1 MDGRDARRRCC
12 CEGEEHMIL
21 HKENLKEDAWGM
33 REVARTLSTYEN
45 NCNVYDLTAGDG
57 YEEEEGHPL
66 CVVMDYGNRFDVVFN
81 PYSKRV
87 RRKIFLEYNEA
98 DCLMKLLCYIDKQ
111 LKSKEKEEE
120 KNT

>member
-1 MDGRDARRRCC
+1 
-12 CEGEEHMIL
+12 MIL

-45 NCNVYDLTAGDG
+45 GCNVYDLTAGDG

-66 CVVMDYGNRFDVVFN
+66 CVVMDYGDRFDVVFN

-98 DCLMKLLCYIDKQ
+98 DCLMKLLRYIDKQ
-111 LKSKEKEEE
+111 LKSKEKTHEIRRIR
-120 KNT
+120 

>member
-1 MDGRDARRRCC
+1 
-12 CEGEEHMIL
+12 
-21 HKENLKEDAWGM
+21 
-33 REVARTLSTYEN
+33 
-45 NCNVYDLTAGDG
+45 
-57 YEEEEGHPL
+57 
-66 CVVMDYGNRFDVVFN
+66 VVMDYGNRFDVVFN

>member
-1 MDGRDARRRCC
+1 
-12 CEGEEHMIL
+12 MIL

-45 NCNVYDLTAGDG
+45 GCNVYDLTAGDG
-57 YEEEEGHPL
+57 YEEEEGYPL
-66 CVVMDYGNRFDVVFN
+66 CVVMDYGDSFDVVLN
-81 PYSKRV
+81 PYSKRI

-98 DCLMKLLCYIDKQ
+98 DYLMKLLRYIDKQ

-120 KNT
+120 KTHD

>member
-1 MDGRDARRRCC
+1 
-12 CEGEEHMIL
+12 MIL

-45 NCNVYDLTAGDG
+45 GCNVYDLTAGDG

-66 CVVMDYGNRFDVVFN
+66 CVVMDYGDRFDVVFN
-81 PYSKRV
+81 PYLKRV
-87 RRKIFLEYNEA
+87 RRKIFLEYTKQIFNETTS
-98 DCLMKLLCYIDKQ
+98 LHRQTVKKQ
-111 LKSKEKEEE
+111 RKRRG